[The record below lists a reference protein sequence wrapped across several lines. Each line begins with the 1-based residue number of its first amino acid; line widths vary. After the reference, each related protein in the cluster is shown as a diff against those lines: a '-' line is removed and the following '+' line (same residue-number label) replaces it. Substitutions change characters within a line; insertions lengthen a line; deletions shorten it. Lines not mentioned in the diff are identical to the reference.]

1 VKEKVR
7 GGIMCS
13 TTKTRSRKIIFMEN
27 NGDRAVGKDSA
38 AKKLLFVYN
47 ADTGLFSVITDYAH
61 KIISPKTY
69 PCNLCALT
77 YGNRGMNNK
86 WKDFISNLKV
96 SFGFLH
102 RDEFV
107 EQYDSK
113 DIQLPAA
120 FLQQGKSVTLL
131 ITHDEINQCTS
142 VDELIDLVNK
152 KIGSVEWT

>member
-1 VKEKVR
+1 MEKN
-7 GGIMCS
+7 GI
-13 TTKTRSRKIIFMEN
+13 KAAEE
-27 NGDRAVGKDSA
+27 DSA

-77 YGNRGMNNK
+77 YGNMGMNNK

-96 SFGFLH
+96 PFGFLH

-107 EQYDSK
+107 KEYASQDT
-113 DIQLPAA
+113 QLPAA
-120 FLQQGKSVTLL
+120 FLQQGESVTLL
-131 ITHDEINQCTS
+131 ITHDEINKCTS

-152 KIGSVEWT
+152 KIESLDWT